1 MRLQGHMLEPIVEF
15 INELELT
22 LADSIVRDDFLNS
35 ISDVLI
41 EYQTDKE
48 KLFREYLQEGKQ
60 DGEDIVFEYKEG
72 IDPKVFE
79 KEYSKVLMQDYV
91 FSVPTEIKKKLAD
104 LLLQSDTKLTGSKA
118 SILIELI
125 KQLKGQ

>member
-22 LADSIVRDDFLNS
+22 LADSIVRDNFLNS

-72 IDPKVFE
+72 IDTKVFE

-91 FSVPTEIKKKLAD
+91 FSVPIETKKKLVD

>member
-35 ISDVLI
+35 ISDVLV

-91 FSVPTEIKKKLAD
+91 FSVPTETRMELVD
-104 LLLQSDTKLTGSKA
+104 LLLQSDAKLTGSKA
-118 SILIELI
+118 SVLIELI
-125 KQLKGQ
+125 KQLKGK

>member
-48 KLFREYLQEGKQ
+48 KLLREYLQEGKQ

-91 FSVPTEIKKKLAD
+91 FSVPTKIKKELAD

>member
-22 LADSIVRDDFLNS
+22 LADSIVRDDFLSS

-72 IDPKVFE
+72 IDPKIFE

-91 FSVPTEIKKKLAD
+91 FSVPTEIKKELAD